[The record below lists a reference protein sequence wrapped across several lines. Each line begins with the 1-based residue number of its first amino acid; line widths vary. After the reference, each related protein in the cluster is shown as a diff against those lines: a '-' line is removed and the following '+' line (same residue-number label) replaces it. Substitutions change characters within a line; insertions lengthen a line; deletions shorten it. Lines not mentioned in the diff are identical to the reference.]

1 MPKQATLPIR
11 GMTCASC
18 AAHVEEAL
26 KEIEG
31 VSEASVN
38 LATERARVAF
48 VPERAR
54 VEDMVK
60 AVRNAGY
67 DVGTEKVIL
76 RIGGMTCA
84 SCVAHVEEALR
95 SLDGVLEANV
105 NLATERAAVEYIPG
119 LVGMEDF
126 RRAVADAGYEVLEM
140 PAEREQK
147 EEKDEAA
154 EKMAAARLRMLV
166 AWAFTIP

>member
-1 MPKQATLPIR
+1 
-11 GMTCASC
+11 
-18 AAHVEEAL
+18 
-26 KEIEG
+26 
-31 VSEASVN
+31 
-38 LATERARVAF
+38 
-48 VPERAR
+48 
-54 VEDMVK
+54 MVK

-67 DVGTEKVIL
+67 DIGTEKMIL

-105 NLATERAAVEYIPG
+105 NLATERATVEYIPG

-140 PAEREQK
+140 PAEGAQW
-147 EEKDEAA
+147 
-154 EKMAAARLRMLV
+154 LGHSL
-166 AWAFTIP
+166 FL